1 VGVAEVEGHHR
12 STQDLEEVRA
22 AQGQQ
27 QWVLCGW
34 NCGRPQP
41 KTIEPTLYIMLL
53 SVSTIYRYIH
63 CSALLLLFLQAQPPS
78 NVGPP
83 LLLLLLLSTLSSP
96 PLLSAADSF
105 TQLNDQN
112 FSSSFFIAPPR
123 ASKETHPPC
132 TLADGTCSGEY
143 ILETAETSAIRVS

>member
-1 VGVAEVEGHHR
+1 MGVVEGEGHHR
-12 STQDLEEVRA
+12 STQDLEEVRT

-83 LLLLLLLSTLSSP
+83 LLLLLLSTLSSP